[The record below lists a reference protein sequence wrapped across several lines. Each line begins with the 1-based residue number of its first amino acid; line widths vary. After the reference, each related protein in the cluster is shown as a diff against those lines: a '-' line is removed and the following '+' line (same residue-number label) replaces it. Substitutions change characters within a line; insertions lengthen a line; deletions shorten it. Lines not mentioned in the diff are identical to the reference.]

1 MTTTELIEIAKAVSF
16 LHQSSN
22 GETTMI
28 TFTVSDLIDFV
39 QRIERP
45 HLQRIL
51 ELTQRAEKVADSLEQ
66 AEKRLTEIAFKAC
79 ANLDTKDTQIAKL
92 REALREV
99 SFIAKTF
106 VDGYED
112 LSNSVGIFEAEKTSI
127 RTARKQINAID
138 IKMIKESQ

>member
-1 MTTTELIEIAKAVSF
+1 MNTTELIEIARECGALV
-16 LHQSSN
+16 LDTA
-22 GETTMI
+22 G
-28 TFTVSDLIDFV
+28 FV
-39 QRIERP
+39 HFDSAEQLQQFAQRIEQP

-51 ELTQRAEKVADSLEQ
+51 ELTNRANKMADNLEQ
-66 AEKRLTEIAFKAC
+66 TEKRLTEIAFKAC